1 MFCIVKI
8 TEINSINEH
17 LYELS
22 ELLIQVVEDGASIGF
37 LPSLT
42 LSEAIEY
49 WENVLTPNVILYVA
63 KINEQIVGSA
73 QLHNQMGG
81 IELKLQN

>member
-1 MFCIVKI
+1 MKI